1 MVQKVAPFTV
11 KLLRKRWFPPFSTSL
26 FQAFRSRGD
35 SAKRYEEKKKQ
46 RGVGSLFFSRS
57 FPSRHTPLSERLEQ
71 AISQRTRTE
80 TLAIQAIRKGSF
92 GELVMVIHVRCS
104 IWKLG
109 SILQLCIAKTI
120 VKIANLNLLYRNI
133 TITST
138 CHNCKYLKEI
148 NAFLFPRKTVYKTT
162 RKKLKYISC
171 WYTLRKFI
179 DFLLHAVTNV
189 LWLVHRSWTICCRFH
204 VLTQVK
210 TGILDRSRAASQWKK
225 CWFRIVGRNET
236 TTSLFF
242 GKINKVAHH
251 FFFLFFFLLPPLS
264 FFFQGEEHHTFP
276 DFERSYHWGH
286 LQDIMWQ
293 NSIRFISP
301 PS

>member
-104 IWKLG
+104 I
-109 SILQLCIAKTI
+109 
-120 VKIANLNLLYRNI
+120 
-133 TITST
+133 
-138 CHNCKYLKEI
+138 
-148 NAFLFPRKTVYKTT
+148 
-162 RKKLKYISC
+162 
-171 WYTLRKFI
+171 
-179 DFLLHAVTNV
+179 
-189 LWLVHRSWTICCRFH
+189 
-204 VLTQVK
+204 
-210 TGILDRSRAASQWKK
+210 
-225 CWFRIVGRNET
+225 
-236 TTSLFF
+236 
-242 GKINKVAHH
+242 
-251 FFFLFFFLLPPLS
+251 
-264 FFFQGEEHHTFP
+264 
-276 DFERSYHWGH
+276 
-286 LQDIMWQ
+286 
-293 NSIRFISP
+293 
-301 PS
+301 